1 MKNLETF
8 QRTVAHAL
16 TALAIVHVPLL
27 GLIAWLLG
35 QSVSVNLVAASAL
48 AAVPAAFLWAGR
60 PMATISLSLAVTL
73 IGQTSLLVYDFSGHP
88 WQIEMHF
95 YYFAV
100 LAMLSGFCDW
110 PVLVLAAG
118 LITLHHGSLDYVLP
132 QAIYPGGRNLMRVA
146 VHALIV
152 VIEVVMLIGIGRA
165 IRSAFAAA
173 DDARHEAEGS
183 ATELQRIVSK
193 REKDLSSTTMR
204 ADQTGEMLD
213 RFKREMEG
221 SIGILHGAAED
232 LQSYTDSL
240 GTAAARANTQSVTA
254 STASDETAREVN
266 AAAAAGEE
274 LARSIS
280 EVGSNAARSS
290 KLAADAVRQAEAT
303 NVTIDEMA
311 AVASE
316 ISQVTGLISSIAA
329 QTNLLAL
336 NATIE
341 AARAG
346 EAGRGFAVVA
356 QEVKALAAQTATAT
370 QDIASRIE
378 AMQTATARSVDAI
391 QAITMT
397 IRELDQFSTAI
408 AVAVEQQATAA
419 HEIASNVNAAATG
432 VDHVSTAISDIEAIA
447 SKTSSAASALARA
460 ALEVTSQTGSIRS
473 RVSVFTDDIQAMQA

>member
-1 MKNLETF
+1 MTSLEQF
-8 QRTVAHAL
+8 QWRVARLLIAL
-16 TALAIVHVPLL
+16 TWLHLPILALMSWMNGKPTLLIASSALLGALLPTYFFYARRSIAVVGFALAL
-27 GLIAWLLG
+27 A
-35 QSVSVNLVAASAL
+35 LV
-48 AAVPAAFLWAGR
+48 GE
-60 PMATISLSLAVTL
+60 TSLS
-73 IGQTSLLVYDFSGHP
+73 VYIYSGHP
-88 WQIEMHF
+88 WQVEMHF
-95 YYFAV
+95 YYFVV

-110 PVLVLAAG
+110 RIMLVSAAV
-118 LITLHHGSLDYVLP
+118 IAAHHFTLDLFFPAAV
-132 QAIYPGGRNLMRVA
+132 YPGGANFLRVLAHSAFVA
-146 VHALIV
+146 VETGVLIV
-152 VIEVVMLIGIGRA
+152 IGFT
-165 IRSAFAAA
+165 IREAFANSEVALG
-173 DDARHEAEGS
+173 HAEHS
-183 ATELQRIVSK
+183 TIELERIASR
-193 REKDLSSTTMR
+193 REKDLTATTMR

-221 SIGILHGAAED
+221 SIGILHSAAED

-240 GTAAARANTQSVTA
+240 GTAAARANTQSITA

-290 KLAADAVRQAEAT
+290 KLAADAVQQAETT

-316 ISQVTGLISSIAA
+316 IGQVTGLISSIAA

-378 AMQTATARSVDAI
+378 AMQTTTARSVEAI

-397 IRELDQFSTAI
+397 IRELDRFSTAI
-408 AVAVEQQATAA
+408 AAAVEQQATAA

-447 SKTSSAASALARA
+447 SKTSSAASALVRA
-460 ALEVTSQTGSIRS
+460 ALEVTNQTGSIRN
-473 RVSVFTDDIQAMQA
+473 RVSAFTDDIQAMQA